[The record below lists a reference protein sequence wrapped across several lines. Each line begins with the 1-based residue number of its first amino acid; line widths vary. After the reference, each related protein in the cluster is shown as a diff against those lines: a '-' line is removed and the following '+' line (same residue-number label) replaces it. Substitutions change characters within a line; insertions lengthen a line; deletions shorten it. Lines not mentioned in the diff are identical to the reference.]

1 MNLRSAALV
10 LLFVFLFAVPHSVLA
25 HWECAFRYNCVKKHQ
40 FIKHFGKLNGR
51 FLFVLR
57 SLSKKNMSDFSES

>member
-10 LLFVFLFAVPHSVLA
+10 LLFVFLFAFPHSVLA
-25 HWECAFRYNCVKKHQ
+25 HWDCVKKKATGQ

-57 SLSKKNMSDFSES
+57 SLSEKYE